1 MSQGELNPLF
11 HDKSILVTG
20 GTGSFGRRFI
30 KTILERYN
38 ARRVI
43 VFSRD
48 EFKQSVMQEKYDD
61 PALRYFLGDIRD
73 RDRLMQAMEGV
84 DIVVHAA
91 ALKQVPALEYN
102 PSEAIKTNIHGTENV
117 VAAALAHNV
126 EKVIA
131 LSTDKAAAPVNL
143 YGATKLTAEK
153 IAISANNFAGKRDT
167 RLSVVRYGNV
177 IGSRGSVIPLFQ
189 KLLAEGA
196 KEFPITDPNMTRFL
210 LTLQQSVDF
219 VIDCGARMWGG
230 ETFIPRIPSATIGTM
245 AEAIAPDM
253 PQKVVGIRPGEK
265 LHEVLCL
272 PDTAWQTIEFERHF
286 VVKPSF
292 KFNRIDVDYL
302 TAANGE
308 QGKPVA
314 GDFDYNSFNNPHYVS
329 ADALRAMIEQAM
341 PFDA

>member
-1 MSQGELNPLF
+1 MFDN
-11 HDKSILVTG
+11 KSILVTG

-30 KTILERYN
+30 ETILERYD

-43 VFSRD
+43 IFSRD

-73 RDRLMQAMEGV
+73 RNRMMQAMEGV

-102 PSEAIKTNIHGTENV
+102 PSEAIKTNILGTENV
-117 VAAALAHNV
+117 VEAALAHNV

-153 IAISANNFAGKRDT
+153 IAISANNTAGSRQT

-196 KEFPITDPNMTRFL
+196 TEFPITDMAMTRFL
-210 LTLQQSVDF
+210 LTLQQSVEF
-219 VIDCGARMWGG
+219 VVDCAARMWGG

-272 PDTAWQTIEFERHF
+272 PDTAWQTIEYENHY
-286 VVKPSF
+286 VIKPSF

-308 QGKPVA
+308 KGKLVE
-314 GDFDYNSFNNPHYVS
+314 GDFSYDSYHNDDYLS
-329 ADALRAMIEQAM
+329 AAELRKMIEGAM
-341 PFDA
+341 PFNA

>member
-1 MSQGELNPLF
+1 LF
-11 HDKSILVTG
+11 DDKSILVTG

-30 KTILERYN
+30 KTVLERYN

-48 EFKQSVMQEKYDD
+48 EYKQSVMQEKYDD

-73 RDRLMQAMEGV
+73 RNRLMQAMEDV

-102 PSEAIKTNIHGTENV
+102 PAEAIKTNVLGTENV
-117 VAAALAHNV
+117 VEAALAHNV
-126 EKVIA
+126 GKVIA

-153 IAISANNFAGKRDT
+153 IAISANNLVGKRDT

-196 KEFPITDPNMTRFL
+196 SEFPITDPDMTRFL
-210 LTLQQSVDF
+210 LTLQESVDF
-219 VIDCGARMWGG
+219 VIDCAARMWGG
-230 ETFIPRIPSATIGTM
+230 ETFIPRIPSATIGTI
-245 AEAIAPDM
+245 AEAVAPDM
-253 PQKVVGIRPGEK
+253 PHKVVGIRPGEK

-272 PDTAWQTIEFERHF
+272 PDTAWQTVEYERHY

-308 QGKPVA
+308 TGRPVT
-314 GDFDYNSFNNPHYVS
+314 GEFSYNSRDNDHFVS
-329 ADALRAMIEQAM
+329 AGALRAMIGQAM

>member
-1 MSQGELNPLF
+1 LF
-11 HDKSILVTG
+11 DDKSILVTG
-20 GTGSFGRRFI
+20 GTGSFGKRFI
-30 KTILERYN
+30 KTIIERYRP
-38 ARRVI
+38 RRLI

-48 EFKQSVMQEKYDD
+48 EFKQSVMQVHYNQ
-61 PALRYFLGDIRD
+61 PAMRYFLGDVRD
-73 RDRLMQAMEGV
+73 YKRLMQAMEDV

-102 PSEAIKTNIHGTENV
+102 PGEAIKTNVLGTENV
-117 VAAALAHNV
+117 IEAALAHNV

-153 IAISANNFAGKRDT
+153 LAISANNFAGKRDT
-167 RLSVVRYGNV
+167 RISVVRYGNV

-189 KLLAEGA
+189 KLRDEGA
-196 KEFPITDPNMTRFL
+196 SELTVTDPKMTRFL

-219 VIDCGARMWGG
+219 VVDCADRIWGG
-230 ETFIPRIPSATIGTM
+230 ETFIPKIPSATIGTI
-245 AEAIAPDM
+245 AEAVAPGM
-253 PQKVVGIRPGEK
+253 KQTTVGIRPGEK

-272 PDTAWQTIEFERHF
+272 PDTARETIEYDRHY
-286 VVKPSF
+286 VIKPSF
-292 KFNRIDVDYL
+292 KFSRIDVDYL

-308 QGKPVA
+308 TGKPV
-314 GDFDYNSFNNPHYVS
+314 DEEFSYNSRDNDDYISP
-329 ADALRAMIEQAM
+329 DALRSLIEQAM

>member
-1 MSQGELNPLF
+1 MFEN
-11 HDKSILVTG
+11 KSILVTG

-48 EFKQSVMQEKYDD
+48 EFKQSVMQEKYDH

-73 RDRLMQAMEGV
+73 GARLMQAMEDV
-84 DIVVHAA
+84 DIVVHSA

-102 PSEAIKTNIHGTENV
+102 PSEAIKTNVLGTENV

-126 EKVIA
+126 SRVIA

-153 IAISANNFAGKRDT
+153 IAISANNMVGKRDT

-196 KEFPITDPNMTRFL
+196 SEFPITDPNMTRFL
-210 LTLQQSVDF
+210 LTLQESVDF
-219 VIDCGARMWGG
+219 VIDCAARMWGG
-230 ETFIPRIPSATIGTM
+230 ETFIPRIPSATIGAI
-245 AEAIAPDM
+245 AEAVAPSM
-253 PQKVVGIRPGEK
+253 PHKVVGIRPGEK

-272 PDTAWQTIEFERHF
+272 PDTAWQTVEYDRHY
-286 VVKPSF
+286 VIKPSF
-292 KFNRIDVDYL
+292 KFNRIDVDYM

-308 QGKPVA
+308 TGRPV
-314 GDFDYNSFNNPHYVS
+314 DSEFSYNSRDNHDFVS
-329 ADALRAMIEQAM
+329 ADALRDIIAGAM

>member
-1 MSQGELNPLF
+1 MF
-11 HDKSILVTG
+11 DHKSILVTG

-30 KTILERYN
+30 TTILERHD

-48 EFKQSVMQEKYDD
+48 EYKQSVMQEKYDH
-61 PALRYFLGDIRD
+61 PALRYFLGDVRD
-73 RDRLMQAMEGV
+73 RARLIQAMEGV

-102 PSEAIKTNIHGTENV
+102 PAEAIKTNVLGTENV
-117 VAAALAHNV
+117 VEAAIAHNV

-153 IAISANNFAGKRDT
+153 IAISANNFAGARDT

-219 VIDCGARMWGG
+219 VIDCAARMWGG
-230 ETFIPRIPSATIGTM
+230 ETFIPRIPSATIGTI
-245 AEAIAPDM
+245 AEAVAPDM
-253 PQKVVGIRPGEK
+253 PHKVVGIRPGEK
-265 LHEVLCL
+265 LHEVLCI
-272 PDTAWQTIEFERHF
+272 PDTAWQTVEYERHY

-292 KFNRIDVDYL
+292 KFTRIDVDYL

-308 QGKPVA
+308 TGRPVV
-314 GDFDYNSFNNPHYVS
+314 GDFSYNSRDNDYVS
-329 ADALRAMIEQAM
+329 VETLREMIEQAM

>member
-1 MSQGELNPLF
+1 LF
-11 HDKSILVTG
+11 QDKSILVTG

-30 KTILERYN
+30 KTILERYD

-48 EFKQSVMQEKYDD
+48 EYKQSVMQEKYDD

-73 RDRLMQAMEGV
+73 RNRLMQAMEGV

-102 PSEAIKTNIHGTENV
+102 PSEAIKTNVLGTENV
-117 VAAALAHNV
+117 VEAALAHNV

-196 KEFPITDPNMTRFL
+196 SEFPITDPNMTRFL
-210 LTLQQSVDF
+210 LTLQQSVEF

-230 ETFIPRIPSATIGTM
+230 ETFIPSATIGTM
-245 AEAIAPDM
+245 AEAVAPDM
-253 PQKVVGIRPGEK
+253 PQKIVGIRPGEK

-272 PDTAWQTIEFERHF
+272 PDTAWQTVAFENHY

-308 QGKPVA
+308 KGTLV
-314 GDFDYNSFNNPHYVS
+314 GDDFSYNSRDNDDYIT
-329 ADALRAMIEQAM
+329 AQQLRELIDQAM

>member
-1 MSQGELNPLF
+1 MF
-11 HDKSILVTG
+11 DHKSILVTG

-30 KTILERYN
+30 KTILERYE

-48 EFKQSVMQEKYDD
+48 EYKQSVMQEKYDD
-61 PALRYFLGDIRD
+61 PALRYFLGDVRD
-73 RDRLMQAMEGV
+73 RARLMQAMEGV

-102 PSEAIKTNIHGTENV
+102 PAEAIKTNVLGTENV
-117 VAAALAHNV
+117 VEAAIAHNV
-126 EKVIA
+126 DKVIA

-153 IAISANNFAGKRDT
+153 IAISANNFAGSRDT

-189 KLLAEGA
+189 KLVAEGA
-196 KEFPITDPNMTRFL
+196 KELPITDPAMTRFL

-219 VIDCGARMWGG
+219 VIDCAARMWGG

-245 AEAIAPDM
+245 AEAVAPGM
-253 PQKVVGIRPGEK
+253 PHKHVGIRPGEK

-272 PDTAWQTIEFERHF
+272 ADTAWQTVAYERHY

-292 KFNRIDVDYL
+292 KFTRIDVDYL

-308 QGKPVA
+308 TGTPVD
-314 GDFDYNSFNNPHYVS
+314 GDFSYNSRDNEDYISVE
-329 ADALRAMIEQAM
+329 ALRHMIDQAM

>member
-1 MSQGELNPLF
+1 MF
-11 HDKSILVTG
+11 DDKSILVTG

-30 KTILERYN
+30 ETILDRYD

-43 VFSRD
+43 IFSRD
-48 EFKQSVMQEKYDD
+48 EFKQSVMQETYSH

-73 RDRLMQAMEGV
+73 RTRVMQAMDDV

-102 PSEAIKTNIHGTENV
+102 PGEAIKTNIMGTENIIES
-117 VAAALAHNV
+117 AIYHNV
-126 EKVIA
+126 EKVIS

-153 IAISANNFAGKRDT
+153 IAISGNNFAGKRDT
-167 RLSVVRYGNV
+167 RISVVRYGNV

-189 KLLAEGA
+189 RLKAEGA
-196 KEFPITDPNMTRFL
+196 PQFPITDPAMTRFL
-210 LTLQQSVDF
+210 LTLQQSVEF
-219 VIDCGARMWGG
+219 VIDCASRMWGG
-230 ETFIPRIPSATIGTM
+230 ETFIPRIPSATIGTI
-245 AEAIAPDM
+245 AEAVDPDM
-253 PQKVVGIRPGEK
+253 PQKVIGIRPGEK

-272 PDTAWQTIEFERHF
+272 PDTAWQTIEFDRHF

-292 KFNRIDVDYL
+292 KFTRIDHDYL

-308 QGKPVA
+308 VGKSVA
-314 GDFDYNSFNNPHYVS
+314 ADFDYNSRDNEDYISV
-329 ADALRAMIEQAM
+329 DGLRELIGQAM
-341 PFDA
+341 PFTA

>member
-1 MSQGELNPLF
+1 LF
-11 HDKSILVTG
+11 ENKSILVTG

-48 EFKQSVMQEKYDD
+48 EFKQSVMQEKYDH

-73 RDRLMQAMEGV
+73 GARLMQAMEDV
-84 DIVVHAA
+84 DIVVHSA

-102 PSEAIKTNIHGTENV
+102 PSEAIKTNVLGTENV

-126 EKVIA
+126 SRVIA

-153 IAISANNFAGKRDT
+153 IAISANNMVGKRDT

-196 KEFPITDPNMTRFL
+196 SEFPITDPNMTRFL
-210 LTLQQSVDF
+210 LTLQESVDF
-219 VIDCGARMWGG
+219 VIDCAARMWGG
-230 ETFIPRIPSATIGTM
+230 ETFIPRIPSATIGTI
-245 AEAIAPDM
+245 AEAVAPDM
-253 PQKVVGIRPGEK
+253 PHKIVGIRPGEK

-272 PDTAWQTIEFERHF
+272 PDTAWQTVEYDRHY
-286 VVKPSF
+286 VIKPSF
-292 KFNRIDVDYL
+292 KFNRIDVDYM

-308 QGKPVA
+308 TGRPV
-314 GDFDYNSFNNPHYVS
+314 DSEFSYNSRDNHDFVS
-329 ADALRAMIEQAM
+329 AEALRDIIAKAM

>member
-1 MSQGELNPLF
+1 MFEN
-11 HDKSILVTG
+11 KSILVTG

-48 EFKQSVMQEKYDD
+48 EFKQSVMQEKYDH

-73 RDRLMQAMEGV
+73 GARLMQAMEDV
-84 DIVVHAA
+84 DIVVHSA

-102 PSEAIKTNIHGTENV
+102 PSEAIKTNVLGTENV

-126 EKVIA
+126 SRVIA

-153 IAISANNFAGKRDT
+153 IAISANNMVGKRDT

-196 KEFPITDPNMTRFL
+196 SEFPITDPNMTRFL
-210 LTLQQSVDF
+210 LTLQESVDF
-219 VIDCGARMWGG
+219 VIDCAARMWGG
-230 ETFIPRIPSATIGTM
+230 ETFIPRIPSATIGAI
-245 AEAIAPDM
+245 AEAVAPSM
-253 PQKVVGIRPGEK
+253 PHKVVGIRPGEK

-272 PDTAWQTIEFERHF
+272 PDTVWQTVEYDRHY
-286 VVKPSF
+286 VIKPSF
-292 KFNRIDVDYL
+292 KFNRIDVDYM

-308 QGKPVA
+308 TGRPV
-314 GDFDYNSFNNPHYVS
+314 DSEFSYNSRDNHDFVS
-329 ADALRAMIEQAM
+329 ADALRDIIAGAM

>member
-1 MSQGELNPLF
+1 LF
-11 HDKSILVTG
+11 DDQSILVTG

-48 EFKQSVMQEKYDD
+48 EFKQSVMQEKYEH

-73 RDRLMQAMEGV
+73 RNRLMQAMEGV

-102 PSEAIKTNIHGTENV
+102 PAEAIKTNVLGTENV
-117 VAAALAHNV
+117 VEAALAHNV
-126 EKVIA
+126 AKVVA

-153 IAISANNFAGKRDT
+153 IAISANNFAGQRDT

-189 KLLAEGA
+189 RLLAEGA
-196 KEFPITDPNMTRFL
+196 AEFPVTDPNMTRFL

-219 VIDCGARMWGG
+219 VIDCSARMWGG
-230 ETFIPRIPSATIGTM
+230 ETFIPRIPSATIGTI
-245 AEAIAPDM
+245 AEAIAPGM
-253 PQKVVGIRPGEK
+253 PHKVVGIRPGEK

-272 PDTAWQTIEFERHF
+272 PDTAWQTVEYDRHF

-302 TAANGE
+302 TAADGE
-308 QGKPVA
+308 KGRPVD
-314 GDFDYNSFNNPHYVS
+314 GEFSYNSRDNDEYIS
-329 ADALRAMIEQAM
+329 ASALRELIEQAM

>member
-1 MSQGELNPLF
+1 MFDN
-11 HDKSILVTG
+11 KSILVTG

-30 KTILERYN
+30 ETILERYN
-38 ARRVI
+38 ARRLI

-48 EFKQSVMQEKYDD
+48 EFKQSVMQENYSD

-73 RDRLMQAMEGV
+73 RDRLMQAMEDV

-102 PSEAIKTNIHGTENV
+102 PAEAIKTNIMGTENV
-117 VAAALAHNV
+117 IETALAHNV

-153 IAISANNFAGKRDT
+153 IAISGNNFAGKRDT
-167 RLSVVRYGNV
+167 RISVVRYGNV

-189 KLLAEGA
+189 RLVAEGA
-196 KEFPITDPNMTRFL
+196 SEFPITDPNMTRFL

-219 VIDCGARMWGG
+219 VVDCAQRMWGG
-230 ETFIPRIPSATIGTM
+230 ETFIPRIPSATIGTI

-253 PQKVVGIRPGEK
+253 PQKVIGIRPGEK

-272 PDTAWQTIEFERHF
+272 PDTAWQTVEYERHF

-308 QGKPVA
+308 KGKPVA
-314 GDFDYNSFNNPHYVS
+314 HDFDYNSRDNDDYIS
-329 ADALRAMIEQAM
+329 IEGLRDLIDQAM
-341 PFDA
+341 PFTA

>member
-1 MSQGELNPLF
+1 LF
-11 HDKSILVTG
+11 ENKSILVTG

-48 EFKQSVMQEKYDD
+48 EFKQSVMQEKYDH

-73 RDRLMQAMEGV
+73 GARLMQAMEDV
-84 DIVVHAA
+84 DIVVHSA

-102 PSEAIKTNIHGTENV
+102 PSEAIKTNVLGTENV

-126 EKVIA
+126 SRVIA

-153 IAISANNFAGKRDT
+153 IAISANNMVGKRDT

-196 KEFPITDPNMTRFL
+196 SEFPITDPNMTRFL
-210 LTLQQSVDF
+210 LTLQESVDF
-219 VIDCGARMWGG
+219 VIDCAARMWGG
-230 ETFIPRIPSATIGTM
+230 ETFIPRIPSATIGAI
-245 AEAIAPDM
+245 AEAVAPSM
-253 PQKVVGIRPGEK
+253 PHKVVGIRPGEK

-272 PDTAWQTIEFERHF
+272 PDTAWQTVEYDRHY
-286 VVKPSF
+286 VIKPSF
-292 KFNRIDVDYL
+292 KFNRIDVDYM

-308 QGKPVA
+308 TGRPV
-314 GDFDYNSFNNPHYVS
+314 DSEFSYNSRDNHDFVS
-329 ADALRAMIEQAM
+329 ADALRDIIAGAM

>member
-1 MSQGELNPLF
+1 MF
-11 HDKSILVTG
+11 DHKSILVTG

-30 KTILERYN
+30 KTILDRYD

-48 EFKQSVMQEKYDD
+48 EYKQSVMQETYDD

-73 RDRLMQAMEGV
+73 RARLMQAMEDV

-102 PSEAIKTNIHGTENV
+102 PAEAIKTNVLGTENV
-117 VAAALAHNV
+117 VESAIAHNV
-126 EKVIA
+126 GKVIA

-189 KLLAEGA
+189 KLLTEGA
-196 KEFPITDPNMTRFL
+196 KELPITDPNMTRFL

-219 VIDCGARMWGG
+219 VIDCAARMWGG

-245 AEAIAPDM
+245 AEAVAPDM
-253 PQKVVGIRPGEK
+253 PHKVVGIRPGEK

-272 PDTAWQTIEFERHF
+272 PDTAWQTVAYERHY

-292 KFNRIDVDYL
+292 NFTRIDVDYL

-308 QGKPVA
+308 TGIPVI
-314 GDFDYNSFNNPHYVS
+314 GEFDYNSRDNDDFISVEV
-329 ADALRAMIEQAM
+329 LREMIEQAM

>member
-1 MSQGELNPLF
+1 MFQ
-11 HDKSILVTG
+11 DKSILVTG

-30 KTILERYN
+30 KTILERYD

-48 EFKQSVMQEKYDD
+48 EYKQSVMQEKYSD

-73 RDRLMQAMEGV
+73 RNRLMQAMEGV

-102 PSEAIKTNIHGTENV
+102 PGEAIKTNVMGTENV
-117 VAAALAHNV
+117 VEAALAHNV
-126 EKVIA
+126 SKVIA

-189 KLLAEGA
+189 RLLAEGA
-196 KEFPITDPNMTRFL
+196 SEFPITDPNMTRFL

-219 VIDCGARMWGG
+219 VVDCAARMWGG

-253 PQKVVGIRPGEK
+253 PHKVVGIRPGEK

-272 PDTAWQTIEFERHF
+272 PDTSWQTVEFERHY
-286 VVKPSF
+286 VIKPSF
-292 KFNRIDVDYL
+292 SFNRIDTDYL

-308 QGKPVA
+308 KGTLVDA
-314 GDFDYNSFNNPHYVS
+314 EFNYNSLNNHDYVS
-329 ADALRAMIEQAM
+329 AQELRDMIESAM

>member
-1 MSQGELNPLF
+1 MF
-11 HDKSILVTG
+11 DDKSILVTG

-48 EFKQSVMQEKYDD
+48 EYKQSVMQERYDH

-73 RDRLMQAMEGV
+73 RDRMMQAMEGV

-102 PSEAIKTNIHGTENV
+102 PAEAIKTNVLGTENV
-117 VAAALAHNV
+117 VEAALAHNV
-126 EKVIA
+126 EKVMA

-153 IAISANNFAGKRDT
+153 LVISANNFAGKRDT

-189 KLLAEGA
+189 KLKAEGA

-219 VIDCGARMWGG
+219 VVDCTARMWGG
-230 ETFIPRIPSATIGTM
+230 ETFIPRIPSATIGTI
-245 AEAIAPDM
+245 AEAIAPEM

-272 PDTAWQTIEFERHF
+272 PDTAWQTIEYDRHY

-308 QGKPVA
+308 MGKPVD
-314 GDFDYNSFNNPHYVS
+314 GEFSYNSLDNEDYIS
-329 ADALRAMIEQAM
+329 ASALRELIEQAM

>member
-1 MSQGELNPLF
+1 MFEN
-11 HDKSILVTG
+11 KSILVTG

-48 EFKQSVMQEKYDD
+48 EFKQSVMQERYDH
-61 PALRYFLGDIRD
+61 PSLRYFLGDIRD
-73 RDRLMQAMEGV
+73 RTRLMQAMEDV
-84 DIVVHAA
+84 DVVVHAA

-102 PSEAIKTNIHGTENV
+102 PAEAIKTNVLGTENV
-117 VAAALAHNV
+117 VEAALAHNV
-126 EKVIA
+126 KKVMA

-167 RLSVVRYGNV
+167 RVSVVRYGNV

-210 LTLQQSVDF
+210 LTLQESVDF
-219 VIDCGARMWGG
+219 VIDCAARMWGG
-230 ETFIPRIPSATIGTM
+230 ETFIPRIPSATIGTI
-245 AEAIAPDM
+245 AEAIAPEM
-253 PQKVVGIRPGEK
+253 PHKVVGIRPGEK

-272 PDTAWQTIEFERHF
+272 PDTAWQTVEFEGHY

-308 QGKPVA
+308 KGTPVD
-314 GDFDYNSFNNPHYVS
+314 GDFSYNSRDNDDYISPQ
-329 ADALRAMIEQAM
+329 ALSDLIEEAM

>member
-1 MSQGELNPLF
+1 LF
-11 HDKSILVTG
+11 DNQSILVTG

-38 ARRVI
+38 ARRLI

-48 EFKQSVMQEKYDD
+48 EYKQSVMQERYDD

-73 RDRLMQAMEGV
+73 RNRLMQAMEGV

-102 PSEAIKTNIHGTENV
+102 PAEAIKTNVLGTENV
-117 VAAALAHNV
+117 VEAALAHNV
-126 EKVIA
+126 AKVIA

-153 IAISANNFAGKRDT
+153 IAISANNFAGQRDT

-189 KLLAEGA
+189 RLLAEGA
-196 KEFPITDPNMTRFL
+196 AEFPVTDPNMTRFL

-219 VIDCGARMWGG
+219 VIDCSARMWGG
-230 ETFIPRIPSATIGTM
+230 ETFIPRIPSATIGTI
-245 AEAIAPDM
+245 AESISPGM

-272 PDTAWQTIEFERHF
+272 PDTAWQTVEFDRHY

-308 QGKPVA
+308 QGRPVE
-314 GDFDYNSFNNPHYVS
+314 GDFSYNSRDNDDYMS
-329 ADALRAMIEQAM
+329 AQELRDLIEAAM

>member
-1 MSQGELNPLF
+1 MFEN
-11 HDKSILVTG
+11 KSILVTG

-48 EFKQSVMQEKYDD
+48 EFKQSVMQEKYDH

-73 RDRLMQAMEGV
+73 GARLMQAMEDV
-84 DIVVHAA
+84 DIVVHSA

-102 PSEAIKTNIHGTENV
+102 PSEAIKTNVLGTENV

-126 EKVIA
+126 SRVIA

-153 IAISANNFAGKRDT
+153 IAISANNMVGKRDT

-196 KEFPITDPNMTRFL
+196 SEFPITDPNMTRFL
-210 LTLQQSVDF
+210 LTLQESVDF
-219 VIDCGARMWGG
+219 VIDCAARMWGG
-230 ETFIPRIPSATIGTM
+230 ETFIPRIPSATIGAI
-245 AEAIAPDM
+245 AEAVAPSM
-253 PQKVVGIRPGEK
+253 PHKVVGIRPGEK

-272 PDTAWQTIEFERHF
+272 PDTAWQTVEYDRHY
-286 VVKPSF
+286 VIKPSF
-292 KFNRIDVDYL
+292 KFNRIDVDYM

-308 QGKPVA
+308 TGRPV
-314 GDFDYNSFNNPHYVS
+314 DSEFSYNSRDNHDFVS
-329 ADALRAMIEQAM
+329 ADARCV
-341 PFDA
+341 

>member
-1 MSQGELNPLF
+1 MFEN
-11 HDKSILVTG
+11 KSILVTG

-48 EFKQSVMQEKYDD
+48 EFKQSVMQEKYDH

-73 RDRLMQAMEGV
+73 GARLMQAMEDV
-84 DIVVHAA
+84 DIVVHSA

-102 PSEAIKTNIHGTENV
+102 PSEAIKTNVLGTENV

-126 EKVIA
+126 SRVIA

-153 IAISANNFAGKRDT
+153 IAISANNMVGKRDT

-196 KEFPITDPNMTRFL
+196 GEFPITDPNMTRFL
-210 LTLQQSVDF
+210 LTLQESVDF
-219 VIDCGARMWGG
+219 VIDCAARMWGG
-230 ETFIPRIPSATIGTM
+230 ETFIPRIPSATIGTI
-245 AEAIAPDM
+245 AEAVAPGM
-253 PQKVVGIRPGEK
+253 PHKLVGIRPGEK

-272 PDTAWQTIEFERHF
+272 PDTAWQTVEYDRHY
-286 VVKPSF
+286 VIKPSF
-292 KFNRIDVDYL
+292 KFNRIDVDYM

-308 QGKPVA
+308 TGRPVECE
-314 GDFDYNSFNNPHYVS
+314 FSYNSRDNHDFVS
-329 ADALRAMIEQAM
+329 ADALRDIIAGAM

>member
-1 MSQGELNPLF
+1 MFDN
-11 HDKSILVTG
+11 KSILVTG

-30 KTILERYN
+30 ETILERYN
-38 ARRVI
+38 ARRLI

-48 EFKQSVMQEKYDD
+48 EFKQSVMQENYSD

-73 RDRLMQAMEGV
+73 RDRLMQAMEDV

-102 PSEAIKTNIHGTENV
+102 PAEAIKTNIMGTENV
-117 VAAALAHNV
+117 IETALAHNV

-153 IAISANNFAGKRDT
+153 IAISGNNFAGKRDT
-167 RLSVVRYGNV
+167 RISVVRYGNV

-189 KLLAEGA
+189 RLVAEGA
-196 KEFPITDPNMTRFL
+196 SEFPITDPNMTRFL

-219 VIDCGARMWGG
+219 VVDCAQRMWGG
-230 ETFIPRIPSATIGTM
+230 ETFIPRIPSATIGTI

-253 PQKVVGIRPGEK
+253 PQKVIGIRPGEK

-272 PDTAWQTIEFERHF
+272 PDTAWQTVEYERHF

-308 QGKPVA
+308 KGKPVA
-314 GDFDYNSFNNPHYVS
+314 PDFDYNSRDNDDYIS
-329 ADALRAMIEQAM
+329 IEGLRDLIDQAM
-341 PFDA
+341 PFTA

>member
-1 MSQGELNPLF
+1 MF
-11 HDKSILVTG
+11 DRKSILVTG
-20 GTGSFGRRFI
+20 GTGSFGRRFV
-30 KTILERYN
+30 KTILERYD

-48 EFKQSVMQEKYDD
+48 EYKQSMMQEKYDN

-73 RDRLMQAMEGV
+73 RARLMQAMEDV

-102 PSEAIKTNIHGTENV
+102 PAEAIKTNVLGTENV
-117 VAAALAHNV
+117 VEAAIAHNV
-126 EKVIA
+126 GKVIA

-196 KEFPITDPNMTRFL
+196 TEFPITDPNMTRFL
-210 LTLQQSVDF
+210 MTLQQSVDF
-219 VIDCGARMWGG
+219 VIDCAARMWGG
-230 ETFIPRIPSATIGTM
+230 ETFIPRIPSATIGTI
-245 AEAIAPDM
+245 AQSIAPDM
-253 PQKVVGIRPGEK
+253 AHKVVGIRPGEK

-272 PDTAWQTIEFERHF
+272 PDMAWQTCEYERHF
-286 VVKPSF
+286 VIKPSF

-308 QGKPVA
+308 SGQPVV
-314 GDFDYNSFNNPHYVS
+314 GEFEFNSRDNHDYIS
-329 ADALRAMIEQAM
+329 AEALRDVIQQAM